1 MGNFVCKHVCNRG
14 SDSSDALDA
23 ALGHTVLV
31 KSTGLLGKVV
41 ASDCSSSPLKV
52 CYYSNIGKL
61 VWLGASDV
69 EFISPTEV
77 MNLLDKEAHAE
88 NGLAKA
94 LAEASRRRSEADA
107 AAVDYLAEMD
117 AAEELAAIDLREL
130 ASQVGDL
137 RQMVAKMRDD
147 AAQPQVKAA
156 VQDGEEAKSDNL
168 IIDLYAKGA
177 TGSAESTCITPRA
190 RKNDEG
196 TCITPVACTKVEGIL
211 NIGATAGRNG
221 DATLKEPAKAGVLQ
235 IGSDVLV
242 KNNSIA
248 GVIIEHHED
257 DDLLPFKVKMADGTC
272 DWFKAE
278 FLEAHSLSS
287 YVNSR
292 VQGA

>member
-69 EFISPTEV
+69 EFISPAEV
-77 MNLLDKEAHAE
+77 TDLLEKEAKDCSKAHAE

-107 AAVDYLAEMD
+107 AAVDYLAKMA
-117 AAEELAAIDLREL
+117 AAE
-130 ASQVGDL
+130 DL

-168 IIDLYAKGA
+168 NIDLYAKGA
-177 TGSAESTCITPRA
+177 RGGAESTCITPRA
-190 RKNDEG
+190 HKNNEG

-211 NIGATAGRNG
+211 NIGATA
-221 DATLKEPAKAGVLQ
+221 KAGVLQ

-242 KNNSIA
+242 KRNGIA
-248 GVIIEHHED
+248 GVIIEHHEN
-257 DDLLPFKVKMADGTC
+257 DDLLPFKVKMTDGTC

-278 FLEAHSLSS
+278 FLEAHGLSS
-287 YVNSR
+287 CVSSR
-292 VQGA
+292 IQGA